1 MKTTETIAQGDAL
14 TMMHQIVDLLR
25 EVTGIDA
32 VFADDNNAFEGVR
45 SKQGMGILSVK
56 GIVSGEVFLL
66 TCRLLA
72 VRRSVH
78 IPAEILFNELQEL
91 GQIGT
96 KYRLRIE
103 DGQNDERILGVEV
116 GIAPVPFSLIRL
128 AQMKDVVERLGHFA
142 RTLQEHLP
150 ERIDDLALNAL
161 YKKVSEV
168 LMPVIPLHEEL
179 SVPDALT
186 RLAVDVLECLRAS
199 MPIALAVSNPLREG
213 FFLSLVARM
222 SRQQGF
228 VTLGRLRLGP
238 IQLRKVTELA
248 AAAPGVLV
256 FPVHQLLLST
266 SEQYEMKD
274 QLRSFYAEIA
284 SSGKGLI
291 LTGVIDELQS
301 TLNCGQGA
309 VLDPLEPVIAHV
321 NENIPFDLLIEHA
334 VDAGMRTV
342 GGGSQVV
349 RRNVIAQI
357 GEVLGN
363 ENEIERERLLP
374 AVVRREVSLQQNGTG
389 AVMPTREFV
398 ASIKSRRE
406 TFSGLGNT
414 AVARRSSDVRQRMID
429 TFCDPRI
436 EEYLN
441 GAILAQEEAIRKLV
455 YRLRQEILTR
465 PDHQPVRV
473 LIQGTPA
480 TGKSQAS
487 ALLAKLLGWT
497 HMTIDCGGIPD
508 YYTFNSQ
515 LLGSGRGIVMS
526 RHPGRLEI
534 AARERVVLEVSDLDH
549 APAHIRAAIGDLF
562 LLCMETG
569 LGQSATGG
577 VFNCANLLIVF
588 TVNLPNRRDEKVH
601 NAFGFHEAD
610 TTEAED
616 RVVRE
621 MLDIMSS
628 AFLSR
633 VGTPILFHSLSGETL
648 NTIASNELG
657 NAVKRAARNTGHPVS
672 TVAVD
677 REAAALIVER
687 VRKSIVSFGARILLE
702 QARSM
707 VAEAYVEGMNGQ
719 LCTGHVRVQKK
730 GNRIVIVPKDR
741 SESCNDSSSA

>member
-1 MKTTETIAQGDAL
+1 MKSTETFAQGDAL
-14 TMMHQIVDLLR
+14 TLMHQIVDILR
-25 EVTGIDA
+25 EVAGIDA
-32 VFADDNNAFEGVR
+32 VFSAEGNAFEGVR
-45 SKQGMGILSVK
+45 SKEGMGVLSVK
-56 GIVSGEVFLL
+56 GIICGDAFLL

-78 IPAEILFNELQEL
+78 IPAEILFNELQK
-91 GQIGT
+91 IGEFGV

-103 DGQNDERILGVEV
+103 EGENDEKVLGVEV

-128 AQMKDVVERLGHFA
+128 THMKDVVKQLGRFA

-150 ERIDDLALNAL
+150 EKIDDPALNRL
-161 YKKVSEV
+161 YKNVSEV
-168 LMPVIPLHEEL
+168 LMPVIPLQDGL

-228 VTLGRLRLGP
+228 VTLGRFRAGP

-248 AAAPGVLV
+248 TAAPGVLV
-256 FPVHQLLLST
+256 FPIHQLLLST

-274 QLRSFYAEIA
+274 QLRSFYQEIVA
-284 SSGKGLI
+284 SGKGLI

-321 NENIPFDLLIEHA
+321 NENIPFDLLLEHA
-334 VDAGMRTV
+334 VDASMRNM

-349 RRNVIAQI
+349 RRNVITRI

-363 ENEIERERLLP
+363 ETADDRERILP
-374 AVVRREVSLQQNGTG
+374 AVVRREVSLQQNDTG
-389 AVMPTREFV
+389 AAMPTREFV
-398 ASIKSRRE
+398 ASIKCRRE
-406 TFSGLGNT
+406 TFSGLGNA
-414 AVARRSSDVRQRMID
+414 AVARRATHVCERMID
-429 TFCDPRI
+429 TFCDPQI
-436 EEYLN
+436 EEHLN
-441 GAILAQEEAIRKLV
+441 SAILAQEEPIRKLV

-465 PDHQPVRV
+465 PEHQPIRV

-487 ALLAKLLGWT
+487 ALLAKLLGWK

-534 AARERVVLEVSDLDH
+534 AAREQVVLEVSDLDH
-549 APAHIRAAIGDLF
+549 APANIRAAIGDLF

-601 NAFGFHEAD
+601 HALGFHEPDASE
-610 TTEAED
+610 TED
-616 RVVRE
+616 RVARE

-633 VGTPILFHSLSGETL
+633 VGTPILFHPLAGETL
-648 NTIASNELG
+648 TIIASKELAQ
-657 NAVKRAARNTGHPVS
+657 AVKRAARNTGHPV
-672 TVAVD
+672 TAVD
-677 REAAALIVER
+677 VDRDAAALVVER
-687 VRKSIVSFGARILLE
+687 VRKSILSFGARILLE

-707 VAEAYVEGMNGQ
+707 VAEAYVEGMNRQ
-719 LCTGHVRVQKK
+719 VFTGHVRVVTQR
-730 GNRIVIVPKDR
+730 NRILIVPKER
-741 SESCNDSSSA
+741 SESCNDSFSA